1 MRRRNRIRSRVGST
15 GRDLVR
21 NEVGSKFRNWF
32 FLPLLLLLA
41 SLVFSQ
47 DAGAGAVAA
56 APGSTPAAVG
66 SQASTD
72 SSSVPAASP
81 TTSPSSSRVSSA
93 AASGAPPPSANEGSN
108 SKGRQAGD
116 SDDSGV
122 FVFRKQVEEVLLH
135 ATVIDDKQRI
145 VTSLDKGDFS
155 VYEDGHPQVITSFRH
170 EDIPVAMGIVVDNSG
185 SMREK
190 RQKVNAAALN
200 LVRASNPDDEVFI
213 VNFNDEYYLD
223 QDFTANINKLKAGL
237 EKIEARGGTALYDAV
252 VASADHLK
260 REAKLEKKVIFVVT
274 DGDDNESAET
284 LEQAVR
290 RLQGDGGPTV
300 YAIGILEKEE
310 HPKHAKRALQIMS
323 ERTGGLAFFPQ
334 TLDEV
339 DAISRTVAHDIR
351 TQYTIGYKPT
361 TPKTQGGY
369 RQVKVDARAHNYGK
383 LTVRTKSGYYAG
395 SEPTA
400 GAQ

>member
-1 MRRRNRIRSRVGST
+1 M
-15 GRDLVR
+15 
-21 NEVGSKFRNWF
+21 
-32 FLPLLLLLA
+32 
-41 SLVFSQ
+41 
-47 DAGAGAVAA
+47 
-56 APGSTPAAVG
+56 
-66 SQASTD
+66 
-72 SSSVPAASP
+72 
-81 TTSPSSSRVSSA
+81 
-93 AASGAPPPSANEGSN
+93 
-108 SKGRQAGD
+108 
-116 SDDSGV
+116 
-122 FVFRKQVEEVLLH
+122 LH
-135 ATVIDDKQRI
+135 ATVIDEKQRI
-145 VTSLDKGDFS
+145 ITTLGKGDFN
-155 VYEDGHPQVITSFRH
+155 VFEDGHPQVITSFRQ

-200 LVRASNPDDEVFI
+200 LVRASNASDEVFI

-223 QDFTANINKLKAGL
+223 QDFTSNINKLKEGL

-252 VASADHLK
+252 VASAEHLK
-260 REAKLEKKVIFVVT
+260 KDGKLEKKVIFVVT
-274 DGDDNESAET
+274 DGADNESSET

-300 YAIGILEKEE
+300 YSIGILEGED
-310 HPKHAKRALQIMS
+310 HQKHAKRALQIMS
-323 ERTGGLAFFPQ
+323 ERTGGVAFFPK

-369 RQVKVDARAHNYGK
+369 RQVKVDARSHGYGK

-395 SEPTA
+395 PEPA
-400 GAQ
+400 SGAQ

>member
-1 MRRRNRIRSRVGST
+1 LNSHVST
-15 GRDLVR
+15 PQTPSSAPPSD
-21 NEVGSKFRNWF
+21 STS
-32 FLPLLLLLA
+32 P
-41 SLVFSQ
+41 
-47 DAGAGAVAA
+47 
-56 APGSTPAAVG
+56 APGQTPPNA
-66 SQASTD
+66 SQGPD
-72 SSSVPAASP
+72 SA
-81 TTSPSSSRVSSA
+81 
-93 AASGAPPPSANEGSN
+93 
-108 SKGRQAGD
+108 
-116 SDDSGV
+116 DSGV
-122 FVFRKQVEEVLLH
+122 FIFHKQVDEVLLH
-135 ATVIDDKQRI
+135 ATVVDDKQRI
-145 VTSLDKGDFS
+145 VTSLDKGDFN
-155 VYEDGHPQVITSFRH
+155 VFEDGRQQTITSFRH

-200 LVRASNPDDEVFI
+200 LVRSSNPNDEVFI

-223 QDFTANINKLKAGL
+223 QDFTSSINKLKAGL

-260 REAKLEKKVIFVVT
+260 KEAKLEKKVIFIVT
-274 DGDDNESAET
+274 DGEDNESGES

-290 RLQGDGGPTV
+290 RLQAENGPTV
-300 YAIGILEKEE
+300 YSIGILEKEE
-310 HPKHAKRALQIMS
+310 HPKHAKRALQIIS
-323 ERTGGLAFFPQ
+323 DRTGGIAFFPQ

-361 TPKTQGGY
+361 TPKSQGGY
-369 RQVKVDARAHNYGK
+369 RKVKVDARSSGRGK

-395 SEPTA
+395 AEPTA

>member
-1 MRRRNRIRSRVGST
+1 MLRRNRIRSRSGNELLDRASK
-15 GRDLVR
+15 LVC
-21 NEVGSKFRNWF
+21 
-32 FLPLLLLLA
+32 LPNFLLLISLLVSVSQGQEGSAGPSAAIPAA
-41 SLVFSQ
+41 SGSVSSVDSRSAPPTTSQ
-47 DAGAGAVAA
+47 AS
-56 APGSTPAAVG
+56 PSGSTP
-66 SQASTD
+66 ST
-72 SSSVPAASP
+72 
-81 TTSPSSSRVSSA
+81 A
-93 AASGAPPPSANEGSN
+93 AAGPANSRAEQSGDAE
-108 SKGRQAGD
+108 
-116 SDDSGV
+116 DSGV

-135 ATVIDDKQRI
+135 ATVVDEKQHI

-155 VYEDGHPQVITSFRH
+155 VFEDGHPQIITSFRH

-252 VASADHLK
+252 VASAEHLK